1 MPHCCGQQVCRSI
14 DDIIYGT
21 FGIDACKYRIC
32 WKASVIS
39 MIFDD
44 NQTPGVEHDPAKYNV
59 PWSSRDTWLGFGF
72 LFIWQFILILTVILI
87 PELDATLFL
96 ALGEALLLLP
106 VWWFGVRRVSWAAVG
121 MRKFSASALGLGC
134 GLMLLSWMIN
144 LVYSFFLM
152 LFNLQI
158 QPDLTPLFVDLA
170 SPGWV
175 FVIGVVLA
183 PLVEELFFRG
193 FLFAGFRQ
201 QYGWKKAALLSA
213 IFFALIHLQPTAIL
227 PIFLLGIIFAILYQY
242 SASIWPAVLMHMLS
256 NGFALGT
263 VYLASYLDKIESIF

>member
-1 MPHCCGQQVCRSI
+1 
-14 DDIIYGT
+14 
-21 FGIDACKYRIC
+21 
-32 WKASVIS
+32 
-39 MIFDD
+39 MILDD
-44 NQTPGVEHDPAKYNV
+44 NQTPGVEHGLAIYTV
-59 PWSSRDTWLGFGF
+59 PWSNRDTWLGFGF
-72 LFIWQFILILTVILI
+72 LFIWQFILILTVFLI

-121 MRKFSASALGLGC
+121 ARKFSASALGLGC

-158 QPDLTPLFVDLA
+158 QPDLTPLFVELA

-183 PLVEELFFRG
+183 PIVEELFFRG

-213 IFFALIHLQPTAIL
+213 FFFALIHLQLTAIL
-227 PIFLLGIIFAILYQY
+227 PIFLLGLIFASLYQY
-242 SASIWPAVLMHMLS
+242 SGSIWPAVLMHMLS

-263 VYLASYLDKIESIF
+263 VYLASYLDKIEAIF